1 MTYLQFHFVF
11 ILPLIAVFIWLYRQN
26 AASAAIQP
34 AIKWLGAIAAIALV
48 YTTIWDNY
56 LVYRGVWYYGP
67 DRVIG
72 TIGYVPIEEYLFFL
86 FQPIL
91 TGLFFYLLI
100 LNRKKTAVA
109 GPSNVPRIAGAL
121 IYLLLTAVGVL
132 LFRDDSG
139 LYMALI
145 LVWACPVLAGQ
156 WAYAGNWIWAERR
169 LWLWSTIIPTLYLWV
184 ADRVALA
191 LGIWF
196 IAEEYTTGWHLFGL
210 PIEEATFFLVTNLL
224 VTQGLFLFLHIGD
237 PDKKEIRVRDA
248 LRV

>member
-1 MTYLQFHFVF
+1 MTYLQFHVVF
-11 ILPLIAVFIWLYRQN
+11 ILPFIAVFIWLYRKK
-26 AASAAIQP
+26 AASAEVKP
-34 AIKWLGAIAAIALV
+34 AIKWLGAIAAIALI
-48 YTTIWDNY
+48 YTTLWDNY

-67 DRVIG
+67 DRVMG

-91 TGLFFYLLI
+91 TGLFFYLLV
-100 LNRKKTAVA
+100 LNRKETAVA
-109 GPSNVPRIAGAL
+109 GPSNKPRIAGAL
-121 IYLLLTAVGVL
+121 IYLLLTAVGVF
-132 LFRDDSG
+132 LFNEDSG

-156 WAYAGNWIWAERR
+156 WAYAGNWIWVERR
-169 LWLWSTIIPTLYLWV
+169 LWLWSTIIPTLYLWI

-196 IAEEYTTGWHLFGL
+196 IAEEYTIGWHLFGL

-237 PDKKEIRVRDA
+237 PDKKEQVVA
-248 LRV
+248 AASQV